1 MVTNFPQQLAA
12 TTDATSEAPLD
23 QATVVARAMGRLGQ
37 VFCGIRGHD
46 AVLHFEGKRVNMRCT
61 SCGHDTPG
69 WEISGRGPRRRF
81 DGDAERHMLV
91 RQPMHL
97 RRTA

>member
-12 TTDATSEAPLD
+12 TTDPTSESPLD
-23 QATVVARAMGRLGQ
+23 QATAVAKAMGRLGQ

-46 AVLHFEGKRVNMRCT
+46 AVLHFEGNRVNMRCT

-81 DGDAERHMLV
+81 DGDAKRHLLV
-91 RQPMHL
+91 RQPIHM